1 MSSSAAPSVPLF
13 GSCDEQGIPL
23 VALPALRVAQEN
35 LAEIPPVSGSWSSF
49 PPWCQEAIQKAMNEV
64 FKVHSSESL
73 RLDKALASLLA
84 HRSHDTYPQ
93 VVLAAVPGVKNFH
106 MDKSISSEDQQLL
119 LQSMENT
126 VRQARSRLL
135 NTIIESKERA
145 LQAHRIQSSPAF
157 ALSTCRDRMFDSLV
171 KMGFTME
178 TLSPGDLKQAT
189 RALCHLRFN
198 IDESLKRNA
207 WTRVQAER
215 QQAKRASAA
224 DAVMDTT
231 SDLTPAVMTA
241 SIEKLIAQKVSASVS
256 KLSKSLKGLSVSS
269 SSSASSSRRS
279 GSRAPRPSGSSGSR
293 ASGNKSSPSGKG
305 PRPAGSRTP
314 SGRVNKGASGP
325 PRRLAPAPT
334 PFKQLKGKS
343 NNHKRG

>member
-1 MSSSAAPSVPLF
+1 
-13 GSCDEQGIPL
+13 
-23 VALPALRVAQEN
+23 
-35 LAEIPPVSGSWSSF
+35 
-49 PPWCQEAIQKAMNEV
+49 
-64 FKVHSSESL
+64 
-73 RLDKALASLLA
+73 
-84 HRSHDTYPQ
+84 
-93 VVLAAVPGVKNFH
+93 
-106 MDKSISSEDQQLL
+106 
-119 LQSMENT
+119 
-126 VRQARSRLL
+126 
-135 NTIIESKERA
+135 
-145 LQAHRIQSSPAF
+145 
-157 ALSTCRDRMFDSLV
+157 MFDSLV

-207 WTRVQAER
+207 WTKVQAER

-343 NNHKRG
+343 NNNHKRG